1 MGSEEQ
7 EIITLLQSNFI
18 TNYCE
23 LATCMLIFFEH
34 IVTLPDEIRFIWR
47 RKLTMSSLIF
57 LLNRYILFLY
67 GLVNVVGVIPW
78 TTNIGS
84 DAFSGFVCA
93 SDAERKTCRC
103 AAIIMLYTV
112 FTLLLYAITPIF
124 STLRV
129 YAIAGRKWH
138 FALATFL
145 TGMVAVASNL
155 ANAVQASLGYLVY
168 VGPLPVCTYNAYY
181 SESEHLKLTIAT
193 RVCSIVSDLLV
204 IVVTWWRTYAL
215 KREADRLHMRAS
227 LATLLL
233 RDGTIYFVAIL
244 VLNIVH
250 IIFVLYNGNVVYVTI
265 FLIPI
270 PALLTS
276 RFLLNLRRANEASS
290 IDVHLITSAST
301 ADPPSFTLSS
311 APPELR
317 TLQFTPGGT
326 ATTVGARTGTT
337 GTWMDMDGA
346 LWTGFASSVG
356 GESESEEGTVDEKS
370 EKTWSPSTESGG
382 TKAEEGDVEKGRS
395 PPVSPM
401 SAGTGTTACVGGGGG
416 QSREGVGVEEIEL
429 TPV

>member
-1 MGSEEQ
+1 MGFEEQ

-155 ANAVQASLGYLVY
+155 VM
-168 VGPLPVCTYNAYY
+168 
-181 SESEHLKLTIAT
+181 TIAT

-317 TLQFTPGGT
+317 TLQFTPGGHGDGRGRKDRDDGD
-326 ATTVGARTGTT
+326 VDGHGRGAV
-337 GTWMDMDGA
+337 DGVRVVR
-346 LWTGFASSVG
+346 WWGVRVG
-356 GESESEEGTVDEKS
+356 GGDGGREERENVEPVDGVGRD
-370 EKTWSPSTESGG
+370 ESGG
-382 TKAEEGDVEKGRS
+382 GGRGEGAVTAGVSDVCGD
-395 PPVSPM
+395 
-401 SAGTGTTACVGGGGG
+401 GDDCVCGCGWGPEQGGGGG
-416 QSREGVGVEEIEL
+416 GGDRADTCVRWSVYLYR
-429 TPV
+429 